1 MREDG
6 GLMRWE
12 DERYVRVYTR
22 DTAEWL
28 ALSWEARAV
37 FLFALRKCDRA
48 GILPVGRSG
57 TRGLAGLLGMPPEVV
72 ARALPELTG
81 DGCLREAD
89 ASYIIPNFLEAQES
103 RSTDAQRKRDQR
115 ERDRARVL
123 AQGITSSP
131 SSADKL
137 AEMDRRVTDCD
148 EKSPAVTTEV
158 TSGHQ
163 ESPAVTPSRAV
174 PSRAEPKKKLAGSA
188 PADPREGGDA
198 TYKALVAALFV
209 LFREHKDGHD
219 YDPSGKDWTA
229 LADLRKR
236 HDGSEIIRRWAIGL
250 QARYGARCA
259 TFWALRERWNDCAQP
274 EAQGGAQGIQKRPEL
289 EVGGGRDKVAVETE
303 VWAAYREN
311 RKAEGLDQ

>member
-1 MREDG
+1 
-6 GLMRWE
+6 MRWE
-12 DERYVRVYTR
+12 DERYVRTYTR

-48 GILPVGRSG
+48 GIISVGKSG

-123 AQGITSSP
+123 AQGIGASP
-131 SSADKL
+131 SAADKL
-137 AEMDRRVTDCD
+137 AEMARSVTPRD
-148 EKSPAVTTEV
+148 EKSPAVTAEV
-158 TSGHQ
+158 TRGHTA
-163 ESPAVTPSRAV
+163 SPAVTPSRAV
-174 PSRAEPKKKLAGSA
+174 PSRAVPTRLAGAA
-188 PADPREGGDA
+188 PADPLEGGDA

-209 LFREHKDGHD
+209 LFRTHRGAD
-219 YDPSGKDWTA
+219 YAPSGKDWKA
-229 LADLRKR
+229 LAELRATQE
-236 HDGSEIIRRWAIGL
+236 GAEIIRRWGIGL
-250 QARYGARCA
+250 QARYAARCS
-259 TFWALRERWNDCAQP
+259 TFWDLRDRWNACAQP
-274 EAQGGAQGIQKRPEL
+274 EAQGGAQRPA
-289 EVGGGRDKVAVETE
+289 DI
-303 VWAAYREN
+303 
-311 RKAEGLDQ
+311 RKGTARAEDSDNLHGPPGEHTF